1 MSDKVNG
8 LMGAFVALAYC
19 FMGGYLIL
27 NPLSNIAQMIFADA
41 NWVIA
46 LGILVFAYGF
56 FRGYRAYQKLK
67 SEAKD
72 DDDKESYQYYEDSK
86 K

>member
-19 FMGGYLIL
+19 FMGGYLML

-41 NWVIA
+41 SWVIA
-46 LGILVFAYGF
+46 LGLLIFVYGA

-67 SEAKD
+67 AEQKD
-72 DDDKESYQYYEDSK
+72 NDNESYQYYDESK